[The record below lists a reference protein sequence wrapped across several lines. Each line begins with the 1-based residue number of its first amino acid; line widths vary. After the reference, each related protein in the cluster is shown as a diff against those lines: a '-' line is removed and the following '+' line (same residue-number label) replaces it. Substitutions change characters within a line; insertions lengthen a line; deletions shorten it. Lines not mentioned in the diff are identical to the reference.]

1 MPLNRLPHQEACDFL
16 PPQHGGMCASP
27 LTGADKSL
35 RTSKPDVWGGGGGFS
50 GWSVPVLPPSLR
62 KALVIVAN
70 LSPAGTKPGSVPQPL
85 RQVSYLTFRTA
96 M

>member
-1 MPLNRLPHQEACDFL
+1 MIFFHLSMEECAPAPLLGQARASGSVNQMFGE
-16 PPQHGGMCASP
+16 GGRGRA
-27 LTGADKSL
+27 
-35 RTSKPDVWGGGGGFS
+35 FS
-50 GWSVPVLPPSLR
+50 GWSVPVPPPSLR